1 MTRKES
7 GEGCF
12 TVFLENRNVNY
23 FGSKKK
29 KKKNL
34 PDERV
39 VHRGFEVRRGIRI
52 DWEGGC
58 FSSFACETQ
67 A

>member
-1 MTRKES
+1 MTREES

-23 FGSKKK
+23 LGSKGGKK
-29 KKKNL
+29 A
-34 PDERV
+34 
-39 VHRGFEVRRGIRI
+39 HREPVIPRGIEVGRRLRI
-52 DWEGGC
+52 DCEGGC
-58 FSSFACETQ
+58 FSGLDYETQ